1 MIENPTSDAKS
12 GIVKKLLLVL
22 SATALI
28 MASFLVGLVVFL
40 PQLVSTARFKDF
52 LESRT
57 SSAINRRVQIEEL
70 QWAWAEEVLIKNISI
85 KDDPTFSNKPILS
98 TKSARIKIF
107 FGEILSGRLHFDIV
121 IDGLE
126 AGLIRSKNGQTNV
139 GMLLAQFKPADTKE
153 KEQAPLDLKNL
164 AFSVPFD
171 IQGRVHLDNIFV
183 RIEDRRQNK
192 RLALQNAAVH
202 VDIPSLYLEPA
213 ALQAYTDIAIDG
225 QKIPDAHLNISVK
238 NLFNPKGMLQIAD
251 AYIDMEGTGPG
262 AKFVFNS
269 NLKKLT
275 MNSRIEFDLAKLA
288 RILKPFMPLK
298 ISSTEIAG
306 NLKFIFNGFGNPQE
320 SLAFNSTLEGQG
332 LVILKGFLDDKTLG
346 PLNFNISNRGT
357 LDVLKERL
365 SIEQGVLVL
374 LEKSTAVWKGVVDNL
389 YSTAPQADLKFGSIR
404 FDIGEL
410 LDKSSGFIPEGIKLS
425 KADAQ
430 NFPILEIVN
439 AGFSG
444 PVWSGPNDVS
454 INDLVLKMPAL
465 HFTPNKFQKLLLS
478 AKKVRF
484 AIEDLRSTLK
494 DFFPTQISLTASFA
508 TDSILVKGK
517 KDINIKKL
525 SIPNITVTSNQIHKS
540 KNPLVGLTASFKVHE
555 ALTVDEIS
563 IPSLL
568 AVNNVQQTLDAA
580 LEFPA
585 GINARLAIKDLKIKL
600 PSLVIENSRYGPFK
614 TDAQL
619 NGSIDKIELLDTEPF
634 DADITGIKSNLAVGD
649 ILVADFEAD
658 AKNMAAVLLKT
669 KGKVLIDMAPLSEKL
684 IARFYDKIRLTG
696 RTKLAWDIAGRLPRK
711 REIAKLASLTINFK
725 NDLGFVDRLATSCK
739 IQDAGIDL
747 TVSKSN
753 HLKIN
758 SISTVSPLS
767 YSFDNKTGKGKF
779 NGKILIRGVEKVPF
793 NLVSDKN
800 LRADILVSGEHDY
813 LESATFSQVAELK
826 PANIKQTFDL
836 SLSGMDRIF
845 KRNLKMPLPLW
856 FKYVGATARGTL
868 NVSKETNLNGLVER
882 LDFDGRVETGLE
894 LMLVPD
900 ENIKLK
906 AWALSP
912 AMNVKLGKLFSV
924 KSLKTNLNLK
934 KDYRIITKEKIKAEQ
949 SKIVPLSV
957 RVLRVESGPV
967 AGSSSVFAAED
978 TAVTKFTG
986 ALQNRFSA
994 PHAIAFKSAYM
1005 GLGPLPLS
1013 IDHSV
1018 IDFDLNKGLPTS
1030 DYFKVELLGGTVIGS
1045 VSVLQEND
1053 LFFLQ
1058 TRLAFTGLNTGKIY
1072 PPANAKINDDSELS
1086 GQLWALIP
1094 LSSQTSTLLQEFQ
1107 MDLNLSRIGTRS
1119 LERFLYA
1126 LDPSESNEAI
1136 VSQRQLLRLGSP
1148 RWINV
1153 YVKDGSLSMEG
1164 EVDAQGVPVAI
1175 PSLRR
1180 MHIANVAGLDNYAEY
1195 LAGLDP
1201 LIAVLKVCAASG
1213 IKISKDGKHLK
1224 FQTSKQKRKP

>member
-57 SSAINRRVQIEEL
+57 SSAINRRVQIGEL
-70 QWAWAEEVLIKNISI
+70 QWAWAEEVLINNISI

-107 FGEILSGRLHFDIV
+107 FGEILSGRLHFDIA

-153 KEQAPLDLKNL
+153 KEQVPLDLKDL

-183 RIEDRRQNK
+183 RVEDHMHNK

-238 NLFNPKGMLQIAD
+238 NLFNPKGMLQITDAD
-251 AYIDMEGTGPG
+251 IDMEGTGPG

-269 NLKKLT
+269 NLNKLT

-288 RILKPFMPLK
+288 RILKPFMPPQ

-306 NLKFIFNGFGNPQE
+306 NLKFIFNGSGNPQE
-320 SLAFNSTLEGQG
+320 SLAFNSTLKGQG

-346 PLNFNISNRGT
+346 PLNFNINNRGT
-357 LDVLKERL
+357 LDVLNGRL
-365 SIEQGVLVL
+365 SIEQGALVL
-374 LEKSTAVWKGVVDNL
+374 LGKSTAVWKGVVDNL
-389 YSTAPQADLKFGSIR
+389 YSTAPQADLQFGSIR

-410 LDKSSGFIPEGIKLS
+410 LEKSSGFIPEGIILS

-439 AGFSG
+439 VGFSG
-444 PVWSGPNDVS
+444 PVWSGPSDVS
-454 INDLVLKMPAL
+454 ISDLVLKMPDL
-465 HFTPNKFQKLLLS
+465 HFIPNKFQKPLLS

-494 DFFPTQISLTASFA
+494 DFFPTQMSLTASLT
-508 TDSILVKGK
+508 TDSILVKGE
-517 KDINIKKL
+517 KDINVKKL
-525 SIPNITVTSNQIHKS
+525 SIPNITVSSNQIHKS

-555 ALTVDEIS
+555 ALTIEEIS
-563 IPSLL
+563 IPSVIT
-568 AVNNVQQTLDAA
+568 VNKVQQALDAE

-585 GINARLAIKDLKIKL
+585 GINVRLAIKDLKIKL

-614 TDAQL
+614 TNVKL
-619 NGSIDKIELLDTEPF
+619 NGSIGKIELLNTEPF
-634 DADITGIKSNLAVGD
+634 DADIQGIKLNLSVDD
-649 ILVADFEAD
+649 ILTADFEAD
-658 AKNMAAVLLKT
+658 AENMAAALLKT
-669 KGKVLIDMAPLSEKL
+669 KGKVFIDMAPLSEKL

-696 RTKLAWDIAGRLPRK
+696 RTRLNWDIVGRLPHK
-711 REIAKLASLTINFK
+711 REIAKLASLKINFK
-725 NDLGFVDRLATSCK
+725 NDLGFVDRLNTSCRLK
-739 IQDAGIDL
+739 DVGVDL

-753 HLKIN
+753 HLKIK
-758 SISTVSPLS
+758 SISTGSPLS
-767 YSFDNKTGKGKF
+767 YRFDNKTGKGKF
-779 NGKILIRGVEKVPF
+779 DGKILIRGIDKVPF
-793 NLVSDKN
+793 NIVADKH
-800 LRADILVSGEHDY
+800 LRADIVVSGEHDY

-826 PANIKQTFDL
+826 PANIKHTFDL

-856 FKYVGATARGTL
+856 LKHIGATARGTL
-868 NVSKETNLNGLVER
+868 NVSKETNLSGLGER

-894 LMLVPD
+894 LTLVPN

-924 KSLKTNLNLK
+924 KSLQTNLNLK
-934 KDYRIITKEKIKAEQ
+934 KDYRIITEEKIKAEQ

-1030 DYFKVELLGGTVIGS
+1030 DYFKLELLGGTVIGS
-1045 VSVLQEND
+1045 VAVLQKNN

-1058 TRLAFTGLNTGKIY
+1058 TQLAFSGLNTGKIY

-1119 LERFLYA
+1119 LERILYA

-1153 YVKDGSLSMEG
+1153 SVKDGSLSMEG

-1175 PSLRR
+1175 PNLRR

>member
-1 MIENPTSDAKS
+1 MPDTPTSDSKS
-12 GIVKKLLLVL
+12 GKVKRLLLVL
-22 SATALI
+22 SVTALI

-40 PQLVSTARFKDF
+40 PQLVSTARFKGF
-52 LESRT
+52 LENRA
-57 SSAINRRVQIEEL
+57 SSALNRPVQIEEL
-70 QWAWAEEVLIKNISI
+70 QWAWTEEVVINNISI
-85 KDDPTFSNKPILS
+85 KDDPSFSNKPILS
-98 TKSARIKIF
+98 AKSARIKIF
-107 FGEILSGRLHFDIV
+107 FGEILSGRLHFDFV
-121 IDGLE
+121 VDGLE

-139 GMLLAQFKPADTKE
+139 GLLLAQFEPADTKE

-171 IQGRVHLDNIFV
+171 IQGRVQLDNIFV
-183 RIEDRRQNK
+183 RVEDRRQNK
-192 RLALQNAAVH
+192 RLVLQNAAAH
-202 VDIPSLYLEPA
+202 IDIPSLYLEPA

-238 NLFNPKGMLQIAD
+238 NLFNPKGKLQIAD

-269 NLKKLT
+269 NLNKRK

-288 RILKPFMPLK
+288 RILKPFMPPQ
-298 ISSTEIAG
+298 ISSTAIAG
-306 NLKFIFNGFGNPQE
+306 NLKFIFNGSGNPQE
-320 SLAFNSTLEGQG
+320 SLSFNSTLEGKG
-332 LVILKGFLDDKTLG
+332 LVILKGFLNDKTLG
-346 PLNFNISNRGT
+346 PLNFNINNRGT
-357 LDVLKERL
+357 LDAFKGRL

-374 LEKSTAVWKGVVDNL
+374 LEKSTAVWTGVVDNL

-425 KADAQ
+425 DDSAQ

-444 PVWSGPNDVS
+444 PVPSGPNDVS
-454 INDLVLKMPAL
+454 ISDLVLTMPDF
-465 HFTPNKFQKLLLS
+465 HFIPRKFQKPWLS

-494 DFFPTQISLTASFA
+494 DFLPTQMSLTASLT

-517 KDINIKKL
+517 KDINVKNL
-525 SIPNITVTSNQIHKS
+525 SIPNITVASNQIHKS

-568 AVNNVQQTLDAA
+568 TVNNVQQALDAE
-580 LEFPA
+580 LEFPD
-585 GINARLAIKDLKIKL
+585 GTNARLAIKDFAIKL

-614 TDAQL
+614 TNAQL
-619 NGSIDKIELLDTEPF
+619 NGSIDKIEFLDTAPLH
-634 DADITGIKSNLAVGD
+634 ADIQGIKSKLSVDN

-658 AKNMAAVLLKT
+658 AGNMAAALLKT
-669 KGKVLIDMAPLSEKL
+669 KGKVFIDMAPLSEKL

-696 RTKLAWDIAGRLPRK
+696 RTKLNWDIAGRLPHK

-725 NDLGFVDRLATSCK
+725 NDLGFVDRFAAGCK
-739 IQDAGIDL
+739 IQDVGVDL
-747 TVSKSN
+747 TVSKNN
-753 HLKIN
+753 HLKIK
-758 SISTVSPLS
+758 SISTGSPLS

-779 NGKILIRGVEKVPF
+779 DGKILLRGIDKVPF
-793 NLVSDKN
+793 NLVSDKH
-800 LRADILVSGEHDY
+800 LSADILVSGEHDY
-813 LESATFSQVAELK
+813 LESATFSQVAKLK
-826 PANIKQTFDL
+826 PTNIKHTFDL

-845 KRNLKMPLPLW
+845 KSNLKMPLPLW
-856 FKYVGATARGTL
+856 LKYIGATARGTL
-868 NVSKETNLNGLVER
+868 NISKETNLTGLVER

-894 LMLVPD
+894 LTLVPD
-900 ENIKLK
+900 ENIRLQ

-924 KSLKTNLNLK
+924 KSLKTNLKIK
-934 KDYRIITKEKIKAEQ
+934 KDYRIVTEEEIKAKQ
-949 SKIVPLSV
+949 SKIIPLSV

-967 AGSSSVFAAED
+967 AGSSSAFVTED

-986 ALQNRFSA
+986 ALQNRFS
-994 PHAIAFKSAYM
+994 PQHAIAFKSAYM
-1005 GLGPLPLS
+1005 GFGPLPLP

-1045 VSVLQEND
+1045 VAVLKKND

-1058 TRLAFTGLNTGKIY
+1058 MRLAFSGLNTDKIY
-1072 PPANAKINDDSELS
+1072 PPANAKDNDDSELN

-1094 LSSQTSTLLQEFQ
+1094 LSSQASTVLQQFQ

-1119 LERFLYA
+1119 FERFLYA

-1153 YVKDGSLSMEG
+1153 YVKDGGLSMEG
-1164 EVDAQGVPVAI
+1164 EVDAQGVAVAI

-1180 MHIANVAGLDNYAEY
+1180 LNIANVAGLDNYAAY
-1195 LAGLDP
+1195 LASIDP
-1201 LIAVLKVCAASG
+1201 LIAVLEVCAANG
-1213 IKISKDGKHLK
+1213 IKIGKDGEYLK
-1224 FQTSKQKRKP
+1224 FQTATSQ

>member
-1 MIENPTSDAKS
+1 MPDTPTSNSKS
-12 GIVKKLLLVL
+12 GKVKKLLLVL
-22 SATALI
+22 SITALI

-40 PQLVSTARFKDF
+40 PQLVSTARFKGF
-52 LESRT
+52 LESRA
-57 SSAINRRVQIEEL
+57 SSALNRRVQIEEL
-70 QWAWAEEVLIKNISI
+70 KWAWAGEVLINNISI
-85 KDDPTFSNKPILS
+85 KDDPSFSNKPILS

-107 FGEILSGRLHFDIV
+107 FGEILRGRLHFDFV

-126 AGLIRSKNGQTNV
+126 VGLIRSKNGQTNV

-153 KEQAPLDLKNL
+153 KEQAPLDLNNL

-171 IQGRVHLDNIFV
+171 LQGRVHLDNIFV
-183 RIEDRRQNK
+183 RVEDRRQNK

-213 ALQAYTDIAIDG
+213 ALQAYTDIEIDG
-225 QKIPDAHLNISVK
+225 KKIPDAHLNISVK
-238 NLFNPKGMLQIAD
+238 NLFNPKGKLQIAD

-269 NLKKLT
+269 NLNKLKI
-275 MNSRIEFDLAKLA
+275 NSRIEFDLAKLA
-288 RILKPFMPLK
+288 RILKPFMPPQ
-298 ISSTEIAG
+298 ISSTSIAG
-306 NLKFIFNGFGNPQE
+306 NLKFIFNGSGNPQE
-320 SLAFNSTLEGQG
+320 ALSFNSTLEGKS
-332 LVILKGFLDDKTLG
+332 LVILKGFLNDKTLG
-346 PLNFNISNRGT
+346 PLNFNINNRGT
-357 LDVLKERL
+357 LDAFKGRL
-365 SIEQGVLVL
+365 SIEKGVLVL
-374 LEKSTAVWKGVVDNL
+374 LEKSTAVWKGVIDNL

-404 FDIGEL
+404 FDIGKL

-425 KADAQ
+425 KANAQ

-444 PVWSGPNDVS
+444 PVPSGPNDVS
-454 INDLVLKMPAL
+454 INDLVLKIPDL
-465 HFTPNKFQKLLLS
+465 HFIPNKFQKPLLS

-484 AIEDLRSTLK
+484 AIDNLRSTLK
-494 DFFPTQISLTASFA
+494 DFLPTQMSLTASLT

-517 KDINIKKL
+517 KDINVKNL
-525 SIPNITVTSNQIHKS
+525 SIPNITVASNQIHKS

-568 AVNNVQQTLDAA
+568 TVNNVQQALNAV
-580 LEFPA
+580 LEFP
-585 GINARLAIKDLKIKL
+585 GGTNARLAIKDFTIKL

-614 TDAQL
+614 TNVQL
-619 NGSIDKIELLDTEPF
+619 NGSIDKIELPDTAPLH
-634 DADITGIKSNLAVGD
+634 ADIKGIKSNLSVD
-649 ILVADFEAD
+649 NILVAEFEAD
-658 AKNMAAVLLKT
+658 AGNMAAALIKT
-669 KGKVLIDMAPLSEKL
+669 KGKVFIDMAPLSEKL

-696 RTKLAWDIAGRLPRK
+696 RTKLTWDIAGRLPHK
-711 REIAKLASLTINFK
+711 QEIAKLASLTINFK
-725 NDLGFVDRLATSCK
+725 NDLGFVDRFATGCK
-739 IQDAGIDL
+739 LQDVGVDL

-753 HLKIN
+753 HLKIK
-758 SISTVSPLS
+758 SISTGSPLS
-767 YSFDNKTGKGKF
+767 YSFDNQTGKGKF
-779 NGKILIRGVEKVPF
+779 DGKILIRGIDKVPF
-793 NLVSDKN
+793 NLVSDKH
-800 LRADILVSGEHDY
+800 LSADILVSGEHDY

-826 PANIKQTFDL
+826 PVNIKHTFDL

-845 KRNLKMPLPLW
+845 KRKLKMPLPLW
-856 FKYVGATARGTL
+856 FKYIGATARGTL
-868 NVSKETNLNGLVER
+868 NVSKETNLSGLVER

-894 LMLVPD
+894 LTLVPN

-912 AMNVKLGKLFSV
+912 AMNVKLGKLFSI
-924 KSLKTNLNLK
+924 KGLKTNLKIK
-934 KDYRIITKEKIKAEQ
+934 KDYRIVTEEEIKAQ
-949 SKIVPLSV
+949 QRNIIPLSV
-957 RVLRVESGPV
+957 RVLRVESAPL
-967 AGSSSVFAAED
+967 ADSSSAFAAED

-994 PHAIAFKSAYM
+994 QHAIVFKSAYM
-1005 GLGPLPLS
+1005 GFGPLPLS
-1013 IDHSV
+1013 MDHSV

-1045 VSVLQEND
+1045 VAVLQKND

-1058 TRLAFTGLNTGKIY
+1058 TRLAFSGLNTEKIY
-1072 PPANAKINDDSELS
+1072 PPANAKDNDDSELS

-1094 LSSQTSTLLQEFQ
+1094 LSSRTSTLLQQFQ

-1136 VSQRQLLRLGSP
+1136 VSQRRLLRLGSP

-1175 PSLRR
+1175 PNLRR
-1180 MHIANVAGLDNYAEY
+1180 MHIANVTGLDNYDAY
-1195 LAGLDP
+1195 LASLDP
-1201 LIAVLKVCAASG
+1201 LIAVLKVCAANG
-1213 IKISKDGKHLK
+1213 IKIGKNGEYLK
-1224 FQTSKQKRKP
+1224 FQTTISQ